1 MPQPTFD
8 KHEQELDLSVG
19 YAMLREQEPL
29 PPYELD
35 PQFDDP
41 VIRQR
46 IGDLI
51 ARPMVLGRYVPERQ
65 SRGVNWAADRVKANR
80 PFPMR

>member
-1 MPQPTFD
+1 MPQPLFD
-8 KHEQELDLSVG
+8 EPEQDLSVG
-19 YAMLREQEPL
+19 YTLLRAQEPL

-35 PQFDDP
+35 PDFEDP
-41 VIRQR
+41 VVRQR

-51 ARPMVLGRYVPERQ
+51 ARSMVLGGLVTQRQ
-65 SRGVNWAADRVKANR
+65 NRGVSWAADRVKGNR

>member
-1 MPQPTFD
+1 MPKPPFD
-8 KHEQELDLSVG
+8 EQDLSAG
-19 YAMLREQEPL
+19 YRLLRAHDPL

-41 VIRQR
+41 VVRQR

-51 ARPMVLGRYVPERQ
+51 ARSMVLGELVTKGPN
-65 SRGVNWAADRVKANR
+65 RGMSWAADRVKGNR
-80 PFPMR
+80 SFPMR

>member
-8 KHEQELDLSVG
+8 AEQTADLSVG
-19 YAMLREQEPL
+19 YALLRAQEPL
-29 PPYELD
+29 PPYEFD

-41 VIRQR
+41 VVRQR

-51 ARPMVLGRYVPERQ
+51 ARPMVLGGLVTERQ
-65 SRGVNWAADRVKANR
+65 NRGVNWAADRVKANR